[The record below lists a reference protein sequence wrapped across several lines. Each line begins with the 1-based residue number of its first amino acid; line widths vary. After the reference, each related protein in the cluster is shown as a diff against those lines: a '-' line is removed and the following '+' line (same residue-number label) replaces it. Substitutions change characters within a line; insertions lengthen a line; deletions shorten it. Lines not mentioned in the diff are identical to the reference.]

1 MIIMLSTG
9 SFSNVIGKTDTV
21 NINDE
26 LINISHFSTHGNLVS
41 VQLTDNL
48 QSFVTNGGN
57 FYLIFAFGSKDSWNS
72 FVLFTYD
79 ANSVI
84 TIQYS
89 IGDIKDSSF
98 LWIDGD
104 TSMYDVSVQNIDIT
118 YIEYSVYQEKPPNIA
133 VIAFSSFESINDFKD
148 AFAYNVQNE
157 YNNYLTNPLNLITD
171 STESDPDAI
180 SENIY
185 GIGIIIGICLIITM
199 IHIKRKK

>member
-1 MIIMLSTG
+1 MLSTG